1 MSSRQSYRKGPVVL
15 RGTQIPT
22 QTTDAR
28 LLSSDADADWLHAD
42 PWRVMRIQAEFV
54 EGFGALAELGPA
66 ISVFGSARATPDDPG
81 WPWRWGRG
89 WRAPVTPSSPEA
101 ARA

>member
-1 MSSRQSYRKGPVVL
+1 ML

-54 EGFGALAELGPA
+54 EASGPWRSWGRP
-66 ISVFGSARATPDDPG
+66 SVSSGQPAPSPRIPPTG
-81 WPWRWGRG
+81 WPWRWGRAG
-89 WRAPVTPSSPEA
+89 ARGYAVITGGGRA
-101 ARA
+101 